1 MAKSAAKV
9 QQTRN
14 IAARLAAY
22 SAANEIPANTVVWD
36 GSWGGTWADA
46 GYTSGGLHF
55 GTNVAR
61 QGVEVDQEL
70 DPIFLVATGRTT
82 TMTTNLSEFDLDNI
96 VIGTGQGS
104 VATLAATTAARGYE
118 EFSLGSTVGD
128 DGYAIG
134 FDIDGRD
141 GEPIRFIGWNGFP
154 NAEMAL
160 DFVKDSTSGAL
171 IPLSFQLTPDPANS
185 NRIATIRDVS
195 PISA

>member
-1 MAKSAAKV
+1 MAKTPAKV

-22 SAANEIPANTVVWD
+22 ASTNEIPANTVVWD
-36 GSWGGTWADA
+36 GVWGGSWTDA

-55 GTNVAR
+55 STEVPRAGI
-61 QGVEVDQEL
+61 EVDQEL
-70 DPIFLVATGRTT
+70 DPIFLVATGRTA
-82 TMTTNLSEFDLDNI
+82 TMNTNLSEFDVDSI

-104 VATLAATTAARGYE
+104 VTTLAATTSARGYDE
-118 EFSLGSTVGD
+118 WAMGSTVSD
-128 DGYAIG
+128 TGYAIG

-154 NAEMAL
+154 NAGMTL
-160 DFVKDSTSGAL
+160 DFVKDSTTGAL
-171 IPLSFQLTPDPANS
+171 IPLSFQLTPDSANS
-185 NRIATIRDVS
+185 NRIATIRDVT

>member
-1 MAKSAAKV
+1 MAKAPLKV

-22 SAANEIPANTVVWD
+22 SASNAIPANTVVWD
-36 GSWGGTWADA
+36 GTWGGTWTDA

-55 GTNVAR
+55 STEVNRSGI
-61 QGVEVDQEL
+61 EVDQEL
-70 DPIFLVATGRTT
+70 DPIFLVATGRTAV
-82 TMTTNLSEFDLDNI
+82 MNTNLSEFDVDSI
-96 VIGTGQGS
+96 VIGTGQGA
-104 VATLAATTAARGYE
+104 VTTLAATTAARGYE
-118 EFSLGSTVGD
+118 EWAMGSTISD

-154 NAEMAL
+154 NAGMTL
-160 DFVKDSTSGAL
+160 DFVKESTSGAL
-171 IPLSFQLTPDPANS
+171 IPLSFQLTPDANNS

-195 PISA
+195 PMS